1 MADFVGC
8 NWTYSGNAANVPVL
22 ELRNLGRPDGGQ
34 LYQAMESLSKGQQPG
49 EIYTTTGGGGVGA
62 RIPFFNTTFASF
74 SNDFE
79 DTFSQISQRGTQQ
92 LLGNF
97 AGALMDFKGM
107 FSGLMNTV
115 DGMIKTKGYTSETAN
130 GATGTYQEYP
140 KFWQAQQNTDP
151 VQCSF
156 VMSNANGTGGNN
168 LQTIKSFA
176 AMCRPIKEG
185 VNITPPCLF
194 SLSITGGH
202 RNLPVTYCSS
212 FSVGMLGGR
221 GGDGPEGYEI
231 NVAFQPLLIET
242 ADMWA

>member
-1 MADFVGC
+1 M
-8 NWTYSGNAANVPVL
+8 TEEERL
-22 ELRNLGRPDGGQ
+22 MLI
-34 LYQAMESLSKGQQPG
+34 ESLTQANPMSL
-49 EIYTTTGGGGVGA
+49 
-62 RIPFFNTTFASF
+62 S
-74 SNDFE
+74 S
-79 DTFSQISQRGTQQ
+79 DTFKNI
-92 LLGNF
+92 
-97 AGALMDFKGM
+97 
-107 FSGLMNTV
+107 
-115 DGMIKTKGYTSETAN
+115 
-130 GATGTYQEYP
+130 YQEYP